1 MRLLQ
6 RSAQVVKLCIAKG
19 GGQEQDLLDSAPPAI
34 VYTLELARKGQ
45 PLGITI
51 ASAGGI
57 LDPIVISQLAP
68 GGLAERL
75 ANHSSQQQSFRL
87 QNRGSARG

>member
-1 MRLLQ
+1 M
-6 RSAQVVKLCIAKG
+6 
-19 GGQEQDLLDSAPPAI
+19 DSAAAQSSVI
-34 VYTLELARKGQ
+34 YSVELARKGR

-68 GGLAERL
+68 GGLAERFFAEFISNNPLFLIAPVLCML
-75 ANHSSQQQSFRL
+75 AIEFWQ
-87 QNRGSARG
+87 

>member
-1 MRLLQ
+1 
-6 RSAQVVKLCIAKG
+6 
-19 GGQEQDLLDSAPPAI
+19 LLDGGPQSVI
-34 VYTLELARKGQ
+34 YTVELARRGQ

-51 ASAGGI
+51 ASAGSI

-75 ANHSSQQQSFRL
+75 EEDWKSCGFLPFTGLGHCMLETAFWR
-87 QNRGSARG
+87 